1 MPTKKKHEGMFI
13 LWELF
18 LVSTETHV
26 LLLTHNSGE
35 RAASLSLNQR
45 GLLCH

>member
-1 MPTKKKHEGMFI
+1 MFI

-18 LVSTETHV
+18 LFSTETHV
-26 LLLTHNSGE
+26 LLLTHNFGE